1 MIAEHDNKHLQP
13 STLNTISAAKQL
25 GQEIT
30 CLVAGDSCKSVSG
43 LGGAECVWLCVGVF
57 VGEFVCES
65 VCFCVCVCVGMYMYG
80 YVYVCVG
87 MYGCV
92 CK

>member
-43 LGGAECVWLCVGVF
+43 LGGAVCVWLCVGVF
-57 VGEFVCES
+57 VGEFVCE
-65 VCFCVCVCVGMYMYG
+65 CVCLCVYVFVCV
-80 YVYVCVG
+80 YVWVCVFICR
-87 MYGCV
+87 YVWV
-92 CK
+92 CL